1 MARLLGV
8 LLGLLP
14 LGLALSSC
22 ERIYEELEPC
32 PHGVSLRFVYDY
44 NMEYANSFARSVDCL
59 TLYIYDADGEYVGT
73 RIVQGA
79 ALAEE
84 SYRMQL
90 ELEEGTYRFLA
101 YGGIACEDRSF
112 RPEEEPAAGS
122 RIEDLRV
129 AMDLDRIAA
138 PVAADR
144 RLHDLFWGE
153 LTLATGDLYREGTVE
168 MMKNTNN
175 IRVVLQQESGEPI
188 DAEDFT
194 FRITDN
200 NSLFDYRNDLLR
212 EGVAPVTY
220 APWITGQAHTG
231 VSILGDTVAEESVGV
246 AYAEMSTSRLMT
258 GNDSRLQI
266 TRRSD
271 GATVVDF
278 PLLTYL
284 ALLRSERYALPP
296 YNMTDDQEYLD
307 RESDYV
313 LFFFLRPDHS
323 WLDTKIV
330 VNNWVV
336 RINQVEL

>member
-1 MARLLGV
+1 
-8 LLGLLP
+8 
-14 LGLALSSC
+14 
-22 ERIYEELEPC
+22 
-32 PHGVSLRFVYDY
+32 
-44 NMEYANSFARSVDCL
+44 
-59 TLYIYDADGEYVGT
+59 
-73 RIVQGA
+73 
-79 ALAEE
+79 
-84 SYRMQL
+84 
-90 ELEEGTYRFLA
+90 
-101 YGGIACEDRSF
+101 
-112 RPEEEPAAGS
+112 
-122 RIEDLRV
+122 
-129 AMDLDRIAA
+129 
-138 PVAADR
+138 
-144 RLHDLFWGE
+144 
-153 LTLATGDLYREGTVE
+153 

-220 APWITGQAHTG
+220 APWVTGQAHTG